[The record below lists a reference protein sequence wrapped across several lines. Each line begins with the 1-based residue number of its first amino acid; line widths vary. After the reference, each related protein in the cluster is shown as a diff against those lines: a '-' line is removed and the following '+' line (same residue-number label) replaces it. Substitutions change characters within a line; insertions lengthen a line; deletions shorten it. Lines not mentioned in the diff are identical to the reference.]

1 MPFSLKVGK
10 SNPTFLI
17 FITAN
22 YTNNPMAS
30 TLNTTFII
38 FHQLKLNID
47 VRIRMKSLQLKIL
60 FVIVFVLM
68 ITACNTS
75 DKNEKQSQTEQVRDT
90 LSTDNNSFLFL
101 TEWFD
106 KVGVYS
112 YNLSEKKYKPAW
124 WHPREN
130 VVMLVY
136 KSSDHPSFF
145 LTSEKMGMK
154 ANFPFFNRL
163 KLFIISHDL
172 SETKQIDNLGSGL
185 QLTARWN
192 DDENLEVNYTSVDKT
207 IASYVNQ
214 YTKVYDHYGKLVDS
228 EVKTF
233 DIEKSG
239 FPQLIPPRNSTISP
253 SGKYGVSIKSDS
265 VFLKIA
271 GSDIIEFIAVMK
283 HNLNKLKW
291 SENEE
296 YLFIST
302 LDLNNET
309 IKTRNPQTSELFI
322 YSLTAHS
329 LIDAFSGAG
338 LKNFFTLNDLLI
350 YDDGFDNNSKIN
362 IYDLRQRKVVDV
374 IKPRDGCGLVTLPIL
389 PVR

>member
-1 MPFSLKVGK
+1 
-10 SNPTFLI
+10 
-17 FITAN
+17 
-22 YTNNPMAS
+22 
-30 TLNTTFII
+30 
-38 FHQLKLNID
+38 
-47 VRIRMKSLQLKIL
+47 MKSLSYKIL
-60 FVIVFVLM
+60 SLILLFLL
-68 ITACNTS
+68 ITTCN
-75 DKNEKQSQTEQVRDT
+75 DAGKNEKQSRTNGIEDT
-90 LSTDNNSFLFL
+90 LSTDNENSFLFL

-106 KVGVYS
+106 KVGVYK
-112 YNLSEKKYKPAW
+112 YDLAKKKYSTVW

-136 KSSDHPSFF
+136 KPGGNPAYF
-145 LTSEKMGMK
+145 LTSEKMGMR

-163 KLFIISHDL
+163 KLFIISHDQ

-185 QLTARWN
+185 QFTTRWN
-192 DDENLEVNYTSVDKT
+192 DDENLEVIYTAVDKT

-253 SGKYGVSIKSDS
+253 SGKYGISFKSDS
-265 VFLKIA
+265 VFLKK
-271 GSDIIEFIAVMK
+271 GGTDTLEFISVMK

-291 SENEE
+291 SDNEE

-309 IKTRNPQTSELFI
+309 IKTKNPETSELFI
-322 YSLTAHS
+322 YSLQADS
-329 LIDAFSGAG
+329 LIDSFGGAG
-338 LKNFFTLNDLLI
+338 LKNFFTINDLLI
-350 YDDGFDNNSKIN
+350 FDNGFENNSIIN
-362 IYDLRQRKVVDV
+362 IYDLNQQKLVGV
-374 IKPRDGCGLVTLPIL
+374 IKPREGCGLVTMPMLPARDL
-389 PVR
+389 

>member
-1 MPFSLKVGK
+1 MTS
-10 SNPTFLI
+10 FL
-17 FITAN
+17 
-22 YTNNPMAS
+22 
-30 TLNTTFII
+30 
-38 FHQLKLNID
+38 
-47 VRIRMKSLQLKIL
+47 LKIL
-60 FVIVFVLM
+60 PIIFFILVI
-68 ITACNTS
+68 TSCNNP
-75 DKNEKQSQTEQVRDT
+75 DKNEKQLGIKDNDT
-90 LSTDNNSFLFL
+90 VSTKQENSFLFL

-106 KVGVYS
+106 KVGVYR
-112 YNLSEKKYKPAW
+112 YDLVKKKYFTVW

-145 LTSEKMGMK
+145 LTSDQMGTK

-163 KLFIISHDL
+163 KLFIISKDL

-185 QLTARWN
+185 QFTARWN
-192 DDENLEVNYTSVDKT
+192 DDGNLEVIYTAVDKI

-239 FPQLIPPRNSTISP
+239 FPQLMPPKNSTISP

-265 VFLKIA
+265 VFLKT
-271 GSDIIEFIAVMK
+271 GGTDTLKFITVMK

-291 SENEE
+291 SDNEE

-309 IKTRNPQTSELFI
+309 IKTKSPETSELI
-322 YSLTAHS
+322 YL
-329 LIDAFSGAG
+329 FSVSR
-338 LKNFFTLNDLLI
+338 FTYHCIWRGRSEKL
-350 YDDGFDNNSKIN
+350 FNSK
-362 IYDLRQRKVVDV
+362 
-374 IKPRDGCGLVTLPIL
+374 
-389 PVR
+389 

>member
-1 MPFSLKVGK
+1 MTFSL
-10 SNPTFLI
+10 
-17 FITAN
+17 
-22 YTNNPMAS
+22 
-30 TLNTTFII
+30 
-38 FHQLKLNID
+38 
-47 VRIRMKSLQLKIL
+47 LKIL
-60 FVIVFVLM
+60 IVL
-68 ITACNTS
+68 ICTLLIPACNTS
-75 DKNEKQSQTEQVRDT
+75 DNKDKKSETDQDRDS
-90 LSTDNNSFLFL
+90 LSIDNNSFLFL

-130 VVMLVY
+130 VVMLIY
-136 KSSDHPSFF
+136 RPGNYPAYF
-145 LTSEKMGMK
+145 LTSEKTGIK

-185 QLTARWN
+185 QFTARWN
-192 DDENLEVNYTSVDKT
+192 DDENLEVICTALDKT

-239 FPQLIPPRNSTISP
+239 FPQLIPPRNSTISL
-253 SGKYGVSIKSDS
+253 SGKYGVSFKSDS
-265 VFLKIA
+265 VFLKT
-271 GSDIIEFIAVMK
+271 GGTDSLKFVTIIK
-283 HNLNKLKW
+283 HNLNKLRW
-291 SENEE
+291 SDDEE

-309 IKTRNPQTSELFI
+309 IKTRSPETSELFI
-322 YSLTAHS
+322 YSLQADS
-329 LIDAFSGAG
+329 LIGAFGGAG
-338 LKNFFTLNDLLI
+338 IKNFLTLNDLLI
-350 YDDGFDNNSKIN
+350 FDDSFNNNAVIN
-362 IYDLRQRKVVDV
+362 IFDLKQAKVIDV
-374 IKPRDGCGLVTLPIL
+374 IKPKSGCGLVTLPML
-389 PVR
+389 PAR